1 MKMHDFYI
9 NNKTFG
15 SLSVL
20 LIGLFCSQTLAAKT
34 DIEYFTSQRNIDN
47 NYPFSDAVQVGDLL
61 FLSGKIGFD
70 SKKGKL
76 VEGGIKTET
85 KQTMDN
91 IKDSL
96 NTYGYTMND
105 LVKCTVMLAD
115 IEDWPI
121 FNEVYKVYFPL
132 HFPARSAFAT
142 NGLALGAKVEVEC
155 IAARSE

>member
-1 MKMHDFYI
+1 MRDNYI
-9 NNKTFG
+9 ESKTLS
-15 SLSVL
+15 SLGVL
-20 LIGLFCSQTLAAKT
+20 LIGLLCSQSLIAKT

-61 FLSGKIGFD
+61 FLSGQIGFD
-70 SKKGKL
+70 SKKSKL

-91 IKDSL
+91 IKGSL
-96 NTYGYTMND
+96 GTYGYSMND

-115 IEDWPI
+115 IADWPT
-121 FNEVYKVYFPL
+121 FNEVYKTYFPL

-155 IAARSE
+155 IAAKSE